1 MNYTFILKK
10 KNEKKIFLIDK
21 PGNYQIKLT
30 APGAQVDIIGFFV
43 GRNKDRF
50 LVNTQQIHLA
60 PNTHS
65 NLLFK
70 SVLFDQSVF
79 HYQGL
84 IKINKEAQMADAY
97 QRNENLLVSDQ
108 AKVKSQPELEIL
120 ANNVRCTHGVTVGRV
135 NQEEIFYLNSR
146 GINLKQAQRM
156 LIEGFLRS
164 LVDKVGQKSVK
175 MFLLTKI
182 KNKLYV

>member
-1 MNYTFILKK
+1 M
-10 KNEKKIFLIDK
+10 
-21 PGNYQIKLT
+21 
-30 APGAQVDIIGFFV
+30 
-43 GRNKDRF
+43 
-50 LVNTQQIHLA
+50 
-60 PNTHS
+60 
-65 NLLFK
+65 
-70 SVLFDQSVF
+70 
-79 HYQGL
+79 
-84 IKINKEAQMADAY
+84 
-97 QRNENLLVSDQ
+97 
-108 AKVKSQPELEIL
+108 EIL

-156 LIEGFLRS
+156 LIEGFLSS